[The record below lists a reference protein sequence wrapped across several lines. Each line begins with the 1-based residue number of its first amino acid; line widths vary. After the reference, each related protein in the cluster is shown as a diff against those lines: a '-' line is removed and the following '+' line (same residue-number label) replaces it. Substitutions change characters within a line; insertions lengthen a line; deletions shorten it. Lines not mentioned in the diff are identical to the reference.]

1 MKIAKYLIAF
11 SSALLI
17 ACIIYSCGSKIK
29 NEEEPISSL
38 TTLLDKD
45 LAIKGKYLVNIMGCH
60 DCHSPKKMGPMGPEI
75 IPHLMLSGYPQDRP
89 IASFDLDATERG
101 FSIMN
106 PDLTAAAGPWG
117 ISFAGNLTPDAT
129 GLGSW
134 TEAQFKKAITEGKY
148 KGMDGTRMLLPPM
161 PWMNYKELKDE
172 DIKAIFSYLKSTK
185 PVNNIVPQPI
195 EATVIGF

>member
-1 MKIAKYLIAF
+1 MENLKYVLTLCSCLFIAAIF
-11 SSALLI
+11 
-17 ACIIYSCGSKIK
+17 YSCESKVK
-29 NEEEPISSL
+29 NEGNSTTQSL
-38 TTLLDKD
+38 TPSEKE

-75 IPHLMLSGYPQDRP
+75 IPELMLSGYPQERP
-89 IASFDLDATERG
+89 LASFDLNAIKQG
-101 FSIMN
+101 FSMMN

-129 GLGSW
+129 GLGNW

-161 PWMNYKELKDE
+161 PWMNYKELRND
-172 DIKAIFSYLKSTK
+172 DIKAIFIYLKSVK
-185 PVNNIVPQPI
+185 PVENLVPQPI
-195 EATVIGF
+195 APVH